1 MSDLLLKGCTPEP
14 LSSYLKALGVWRLVV
29 EQKDPNAKGY
39 WQNNGFK
46 LRTHL
51 SEDDLL
57 HFFLHCYQPTPLVA
71 PWNGSTGFYP
81 KDKAQKKLLKAF
93 SETSVERFKG
103 YGETIAIAQAQVDDL
118 QLKKQPTGEDK
129 RRLLVRLR
137 NTLPDEAIQWLD
149 TSTLVKTDGA
159 SFPPLTGT
167 GGNDGNF
174 EFSRTFMQQLHEL
187 LDIKTGEPLPQAE
200 LLLKA
205 ALFDHTVPGLSFTGK
220 IGQFNPIA
228 AGGANAAPGYDA
240 ASRVN
245 PWEFVLMLEGTLLF
259 IASATRRYEH
269 TKGGELAYPFTV
281 RPSNVGYDSAA
292 EADKSRAELWIPLWS
307 SPVGLPA
314 IKSLFNEGRGKVG
327 RRTAT
332 DGVDFARALSNFG
345 RDRGITEFVRYSFQE
360 RNGLSYFA
368 VPLGRF
374 QPRTNPQ
381 TDWLSEIDGWLL
393 RLKREVQKENTPASL
408 KRSHRRLETA
418 IMRLTQEKATLLE
431 VLIALGAVEAALDLS
446 LRSQEQKFPSPI
458 RTMSWSW
465 VDQCNDESPEFR
477 LALALA
483 GQGLRERLVR
493 VRYTPKGQPT
503 WQDND
508 DGKTTWQ
515 HGSLT
520 NNLIGLLKRQEIEQW
535 QQQKQAPK
543 DEREGK
549 KSNPLP
555 SALLDDVAL
564 WIAGVLDDDR
574 IEAIARGLSLI
585 RLDGY
590 QARNT
595 SSHNESSH
603 NEKPRPVPAA
613 YALVKLVHYREL
625 TKSNLSKAAAKIFV
639 RQDQSPV
646 DIHLPDQ
653 PIPHVPGLL
662 TRLSS
667 GDCVQATQLA
677 VRRLRASG
685 YNPAIAEGIYEP
697 RDRTL
702 RLAAALAFPLDTWDI
717 ARLLKQVCKLDSQ
730 ALQENRETDD

>member
-14 LSSYLKALGVWRLVV
+14 LSSYLKALGIWRLVV
-29 EQKDPNAKGY
+29 EQKLDPNAQGY
-39 WQNNGFK
+39 WQNAGFG

-51 SEDDLL
+51 SKDDLL

-93 SETSVERFKG
+93 SEANDRFQC
-103 YGETIAIAQAQVDDL
+103 YGETIAIAQEQVDDL
-118 QLKKQPTGEDK
+118 QLEKQPTGDDK
-129 RRLLVRLR
+129 RRLLARLR
-137 NTLPDEAIQWLD
+137 NTLPDEAVQWLD
-149 TSTLVKTDGA
+149 TSTLVTTDEA

-174 EFSRTFMQQLHEL
+174 EFSRTFMQQLQEL

-200 LLLKA
+200 MLLKA
-205 ALFDHTVPGLSFTGK
+205 ALFDDTVPGLPFTGK

-240 ASRVN
+240 DSRVN

-269 TKGGELAYPFTV
+269 TKGGELSYPFTV

-307 SPVGLPA
+307 APVGLPTV
-314 IKSLFNEGRGKVG
+314 KSLFNEGRGKVG

-332 DGVDFARALSNFG
+332 DGVDFARALSSFG
-345 RDRGITEFVRYSFQE
+345 RDRGISEFVRYSFQE

-374 QPRTNPQ
+374 KPRTNPQ
-381 TDWLSEIDGWLL
+381 ADLLSEIDGWLL
-393 RLKREVQKENTPASL
+393 RLKREVQKDNTPASL
-408 KRSHRRLETA
+408 KRSHRQLETT
-418 IMRLTQEKATLLE
+418 IMRLTQEKATLLD

-458 RTMSWSW
+458 RALSWNW
-465 VDQCNDESPEFR
+465 VSQCNDESPEFR

-493 VRYTPKGQPT
+493 VRYNAKGQPV

-515 HGSLT
+515 HGSLV

-535 QQQKQAPK
+535 QQQKQAQK
-543 DEREGK
+543 NELEDRK
-549 KSNPLP
+549 FKLLP
-555 SALLDDVAL
+555 SAPLDDVAL
-564 WIAGVLDDDR
+564 WIAGVLDNDR
-574 IEAIARGLSLI
+574 IEAIARGLTLI

-590 QARNT
+590 QTKST
-595 SSHNESSH
+595 SSSKDPS
-603 NEKPRPVPAA
+603 KPVPVA

-625 TKSNLSKAAAKIFV
+625 TQSNLSKEAAKIFV
-639 RQDQSPV
+639 RRDKLPV
-646 DIHLPDQ
+646 DIHLPEQ

-662 TRLSS
+662 VRLSS
-667 GDCVQATQLA
+667 GDCIQATQLA

-685 YNPAIAEGIYEP
+685 YNPAIEEGIYEP

-702 RLAAALAFPLDTWDI
+702 RIAAALAFPTDTWDI

-730 ALQENRETDD
+730 ALQENRENDD